1 MNLSL
6 NELTKMATQ
15 EVNFDETFFTNIEE
29 CIKYNSIGTLNW
41 AIHTL
46 TIIRERIDVGQKV
59 KYKNIDLTP
68 DTYKELLHEH
78 YGIYVVKGVYPKMSL
93 KHKVYF
99 ILENTENGMDLIYT
113 GQEENK
119 LFRWIADINEN
130 ESLVRVLPTNVVYIR
145 NIKLGSLTP
154 FVTEHNSVYVYNE
167 KTGKIE
173 EVFE

>member
-1 MNLSL
+1 M
-6 NELTKMATQ
+6 
-15 EVNFDETFFTNIEE
+15 
-29 CIKYNSIGTLNW
+29 
-41 AIHTL
+41 
-46 TIIRERIDVGQKV
+46 
-59 KYKNIDLTP
+59 KYKEINLTS

-78 YGIYVVKGVYPKMSL
+78 YGIYVVKGVYPKMAL

-99 ILENTENGMDLIYT
+99 KLENTENGMDLIYT

-167 KTGKIE
+167 KTGRIE

>member
-1 MNLSL
+1 
-6 NELTKMATQ
+6 MATQ

-68 DTYKELLHEH
+68 DTYQELLHEH

-99 ILENTENGMDLIYT
+99 KLENTENGMNLIYT

-119 LFRWIADINEN
+119 LFRWIAD
-130 ESLVRVLPTNVVYIR
+130 
-145 NIKLGSLTP
+145 IKLGSLTP

>member
-29 CIKYNSIGTLNW
+29 CIKYNSIRNSQLGYPYLN
-41 AIHTL
+41 HYS
-46 TIIRERIDVGQKV
+46 RKNCSVGSL
-59 KYKNIDLTP
+59 ILM
-68 DTYKELLHEH
+68 
-78 YGIYVVKGVYPKMSL
+78 KM
-93 KHKVYF
+93 K
-99 ILENTENGMDLIYT
+99 
-113 GQEENK
+113 
-119 LFRWIADINEN
+119 
-130 ESLVRVLPTNVVYIR
+130 SLVRVLPTNVVYIR

>member
-1 MNLSL
+1 
-6 NELTKMATQ
+6 MATQ

-68 DTYKELLHEH
+68 DTYQELLHEH

-93 KHKVYF
+93 KH
-99 ILENTENGMDLIYT
+99 T

>member
-6 NELTKMATQ
+6 NELTKTATQ
-15 EVNFDETFFTNIEE
+15 EVNFDETFFSNIEE

-46 TIIRERIDVGQKV
+46 TIIRERIDVEQK
-59 KYKNIDLTP
+59 
-68 DTYKELLHEH
+68 
-78 YGIYVVKGVYPKMSL
+78 
-93 KHKVYF
+93 
-99 ILENTENGMDLIYT
+99 
-113 GQEENK
+113 ENK

-154 FVTEHNSVYVYNE
+154 FVTEHNNVYVYNE
-167 KTGKIE
+167 KTGRIE

>member
-15 EVNFDETFFTNIEE
+15 EVNFDETFFSNIEE
-29 CIKYNSIGTLNW
+29 FIKYNSIGTLNW

-46 TIIRERIDVGQKV
+46 TIIRERIDVEQK
-59 KYKNIDLTP
+59 
-68 DTYKELLHEH
+68 
-78 YGIYVVKGVYPKMSL
+78 
-93 KHKVYF
+93 
-99 ILENTENGMDLIYT
+99 
-113 GQEENK
+113 ENK

-154 FVTEHNSVYVYNE
+154 FVAEHNSVYVYNE
-167 KTGKIE
+167 KTGRIE

>member
-6 NELTKMATQ
+6 NELTKIATQ
-15 EVNFDETFFTNIEE
+15 EVNFDETFFSNIEE

-59 KYKNIDLTP
+59 KYKDIDLTS

-78 YGIYVVKGVYPKMSL
+78 YGIYVVKGVYPKMAL

-99 ILENTENGMDLIYT
+99 KLEKQKTV
-113 GQEENK
+113 
-119 LFRWIADINEN
+119 WISFIRDKK
-130 ESLVRVLPTNVVYIR
+130 RTNCFV
-145 NIKLGSLTP
+145 GSLILM
-154 FVTEHNSVYVYNE
+154 
-167 KTGKIE
+167 KMKA
-173 EVFE
+173 

>member
-46 TIIRERIDVGQKV
+46 TIIRE
-59 KYKNIDLTP
+59 
-68 DTYKELLHEH
+68 E
-78 YGIYVVKGVYPKMSL
+78 
-93 KHKVYF
+93 
-99 ILENTENGMDLIYT
+99 
-113 GQEENK
+113 

>member
-1 MNLSL
+1 MIYTPMNLSL

-59 KYKNIDLTP
+59 KYKDIDLTP
-68 DTYKELLHEH
+68 DTYKKLLHEH

-99 ILENTENGMDLIYT
+99 KLEN
-113 GQEENK
+113 K
-119 LFRWIADINEN
+119 
-130 ESLVRVLPTNVVYIR
+130 
-145 NIKLGSLTP
+145 
-154 FVTEHNSVYVYNE
+154 
-167 KTGKIE
+167 
-173 EVFE
+173 

>member
-15 EVNFDETFFTNIEE
+15 EVNFDETFFSNIEE

-59 KYKNIDLTP
+59 KYKDIDLTS

-78 YGIYVVKGVYPKMSL
+78 YGIYVVKGVYPKMAL
-93 KHKVYF
+93 KHKVF
-99 ILENTENGMDLIYT
+99 QT
-113 GQEENK
+113 GEYGK
-119 LFRWIADINEN
+119 W
-130 ESLVRVLPTNVVYIR
+130 Y
-145 NIKLGSLTP
+145 GSHLYGTRREQIVP
-154 FVTEHNSVYVYNE
+154 LDC
-167 KTGKIE
+167 
-173 EVFE
+173 

>member
-59 KYKNIDLTP
+59 KYKDIDLTP

-99 ILENTENGMDLIYT
+99 KLENTENGMDLIYT

-145 NIKLGSLTP
+145 NIKLASLTP

-167 KTGKIE
+167 KTGRIE